1 MNNHMGLFG
10 WIREGVKQSV
20 LLGVSDAMDV
30 LGVPGEA
37 EALHPSIPSGQ
48 ATDAIANKSGAR
60 RGPQKQSDT
69 TQDSTGAS
77 GAIAPRKRLGKSLKD
92 LSPAIVPKGSAA
104 AAPKQ

>member
-1 MNNHMGLFG
+1 MINHTGLFG

-37 EALHPSIPSGQ
+37 ESLHPSILNGQ
-48 ATDAIANKSGAR
+48 ATDSLANNTGTR
-60 RGPQKQSDT
+60 RVPQKQSDT
-69 TQDSTGAS
+69 TQDSTGSS
-77 GAIAPRKRLGKSLKD
+77 GATAPRKRLGKSLKD